1 MYVRIHNPMSTKHS
15 GSLVSFSTQVS
26 RGPRSGTRPATAQ
39 SSPQVWQR
47 PGSCA
52 SMCPPSIF
60 SHSPICQFSDW
71 HPRKMFFRPRT
82 YPVSLRGQEPPPP
95 LISDPPLG
103 WEMGWCLFWSFVKFS
118 GLSCRPC
125 QGTHPLSTLQ
135 LLSPQVELAC
145 SEPFCPTSCLG
156 SSFCHLSVN

>member
-1 MYVRIHNPMSTKHS
+1 MFGNRKIAKNHFLGGFCGRQKRLGMVGLPERGELMDPHIHTHTHTNARAHTHPCMYADTTLCPQSTG

-82 YPVSLRGQEPPPP
+82 YPGSLRG
-95 LISDPPLG
+95 
-103 WEMGWCLFWSFVKFS
+103 
-118 GLSCRPC
+118 
-125 QGTHPLSTLQ
+125 
-135 LLSPQVELAC
+135 
-145 SEPFCPTSCLG
+145 
-156 SSFCHLSVN
+156 